1 MADIKVYKLISL
13 SINLRNKLFL
23 KKSNPVFSTEVF
35 SAAELEDAEK
45 RKFLYLDEKLSKKA
59 NKDAKAKAARL
70 VKEQEKPADEKPA
83 DEEPAD
89 EEPADEKPA
98 DEEPADE
105 KPADEEPAD
114 EKPADEEPADE
125 KPADEDDDLL
135 PKDMPGYEELIA
147 NQITSYKQLDEVED
161 LTSLTG
167 IGIATANKIKKYIAE
182 NN

>member
-59 NKDAKAKAARL
+59 NKDAKAKAAGL
-70 VKEQEKPADEKPA
+70 VKEQEKPADE
-83 DEEPAD
+83 E
-89 EEPADEKPA
+89 
-98 DEEPADE
+98 
-105 KPADEEPAD
+105 
-114 EKPADEEPADE
+114 PADEEPADE